1 MRTSIVAAL
10 ALTAAATWTPSA
22 HADTAQADCEVRKH
36 GDKVKDA
43 SGRCEFSQRQGY
55 IDLRLRN
62 GDTYSLSPTGKGNHY
77 KDQDGD
83 DVERTDATTERQK
96 FEWKHRKII
105 VTFGGGSSD
114 DDDDRDRGRDQDRNG
129 RGNPDAPPA
138 ELEYLSEY
146 RVDDAK
152 VADEMVKH
160 GYDYVDMS
168 KEGNRKFTKWR
179 SKSGRCVQVLVKG
192 DRVDSVMS
200 LRDTDCGRD

>member
-1 MRTSIVAAL
+1 MRSSIVIAAI
-10 ALTAAATWTPSA
+10 ALSAAAWIPSA
-22 HADTAQADCEVRKH
+22 GADTTQADCEVRKH

-62 GDTYSLSPTGKGNHY
+62 GDSYSLSPTGKRDHY
-77 KDQDGD
+77 KDQEGD
-83 DVERTDATTERQK
+83 DVERTDASAERQK

-105 VTFGGGSSD
+105 VTFGGGSD
-114 DDDDRDRGRDQDRNG
+114 GDDDRGDDRRG

-138 ELEYLSEY
+138 DLEYLAEY
-146 RVDDAK
+146 RIDDAK

-168 KEGNRKFTKWR
+168 REGNRKFTKWR

-200 LRDTDCGRD
+200 LRDNDCDRD

>member
-1 MRTSIVAAL
+1 MRSSIVIAAI
-10 ALTAAATWTPSA
+10 ALSAAAAWIPSA
-22 HADTAQADCEVRKH
+22 QADSTQADCEVRKH

-55 IDLRLRN
+55 IDIRLKN
-62 GDTYSLSPTGKGNHY
+62 GDSYSLSPVGSGDRY
-77 KDQDGD
+77 KDQEGNE
-83 DVERTDATTERQK
+83 VERTDASTQRQK

-114 DDDDRDRGRDQDRNG
+114 DDDRDDDRHG

-138 ELEYLSEY
+138 DLEYLSEY
-146 RVDDAK
+146 RVDDSK

-160 GYDYVDMS
+160 GYEYVDMS
-168 KEGNRKFTKWR
+168 REGNRKFTKWR

-200 LRDTDCGRD
+200 LRPNDCDRD